1 MPQISAVIIT
11 FNVEAFIERCLES
24 LSGVAD
30 EIIVVD
36 SYSTDSTQEICSRH
50 NVRFIAHTFNG
61 YRDQKN
67 YALSLTTYYHVL
79 SLDADEALSEEL
91 KKSILAIKENWKYD
105 GYKFNRLNNYC
116 GQWIRHSKWYPDKQL
131 RLFDSKK
138 CKWGGFNI
146 HEKVLMEKGSR
157 VHKVKGNLLH
167 WAYSSSEEH
176 IEKIQKYSTIAA
188 NEYYK
193 AGRKAGPFTAV
204 LHYSWSFFSSFILLL
219 GFLDGYKGYLVCS
232 ITAYSSYL
240 KYVKLRK
247 LQKQNPER

>member
-1 MPQISAVIIT
+1 MPQISAIIIT
-11 FNVEAFIERCLES
+11 FNEEAFVEKCLES
-24 LSGVAD
+24 LTGIAD

-36 SYSTDSTQEICSRH
+36 SFSTDSTQEICRRY
-50 NVRFIAHTFNG
+50 NVRLITYNFNG

-67 YALSLTTYYHVL
+67 YALSLASYQQVL

-91 KKSILAIKENWKYD
+91 KKSILTIKENWKYD
-105 GYKFNRLNNYC
+105 GYLFNRLNNYC
-116 GQWIRHSKWYPDKQL
+116 GQWIHHSKWYPDRQL

-138 CKWGGFNI
+138 GKWGGFNI
-146 HEKVLMEKGSR
+146 HEKVVMEKGSR
-157 VHKVKGNLLH
+157 VHKVKGDLLH
-167 WAYSSSEEH
+167 WAYSSYEDH
-176 IEKIQKYSTIAA
+176 IEKIQKYSTIGA
-188 NEYYK
+188 NEYFK

-204 LHYSWSFFSSFILLL
+204 LHCSWSFFRSFILQR

-247 LQKQNPER
+247 LQKQKS